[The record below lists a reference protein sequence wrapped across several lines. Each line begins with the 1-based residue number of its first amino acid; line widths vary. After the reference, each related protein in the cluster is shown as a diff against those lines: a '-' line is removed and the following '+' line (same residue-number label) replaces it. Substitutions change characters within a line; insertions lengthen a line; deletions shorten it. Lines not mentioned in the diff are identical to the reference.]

1 MSKTVDDIKYNITN
15 KKDII
20 QRWLHSGN
28 QWNKGIIDLIK
39 NYIVTYNLKHFL
51 NVGAHI
57 GSVSLPIS
65 QNINTVTAIEAYPPT
80 FNELVSNIDINNIKN
95 INCLNCAVGNSEED
109 VYFMNIENDRL
120 KNNSGGMHVFTSY
133 DIEKNIRSSKLH
145 NKNISTKMYKLDDLY
160 IDNFDIM
167 LIDIEGM
174 EYDFFLGGKNVI
186 MKNKPI
192 IISEIWGPNKRK
204 SENMS
209 ITREETIGLIL
220 SYGYKLVEEIKGDYI
235 FMPV

>member
-1 MSKTVDDIKYNITN
+1 
-15 KKDII
+15 
-20 QRWLHSGN
+20 
-28 QWNKGIIDLIK
+28 
-39 NYIVTYNLKHFL
+39 
-51 NVGAHI
+51 
-57 GSVSLPIS
+57 
-65 QNINTVTAIEAYPPT
+65 
-80 FNELVSNIDINNIKN
+80 
-95 INCLNCAVGNSEED
+95 
-109 VYFMNIENDRL
+109 
-120 KNNSGGMHVFTSY
+120 
-133 DIEKNIRSSKLH
+133 
-145 NKNISTKMYKLDDLY
+145 
-160 IDNFDIM
+160 M

-209 ITREETIGLIL
+209 ITREETIKLIL